1 VPDPGGLTVDLRI
14 VHVDDQLL
22 VIDKP
27 EGMHTAPLREGEA
40 GTLLD
45 AVIEQY
51 PEVERV
57 PGIKPVEPG
66 LLHRLDKGTSGLVV
80 IARSV
85 RAFAGLRRQFESG
98 EVRKEYLA
106 VSAPGAGVRSTRL
119 SVSSRF
125 APLGPGRAK
134 VRVVLPYE
142 HRAGVLKGASPDTYV
157 TEAEIVERGAGCC
170 LVRCTLTRGF
180 RHQVRAHL
188 AHLGLPIVGDTLYGV
203 PVPPGFGE
211 RMYLHAS
218 AVELRHPA
226 DGRPLRFESDLPGE
240 FPLLLVSTMDN
251 PRSAGAAEG

>member
-1 VPDPGGLTVDLRI
+1 LTVELRI
-14 VHVDDQLL
+14 LHVDDQLL

-27 EGMHTAPLREGEA
+27 EGMHTAPLRGGEA

-45 AVIEQY
+45 AVIEQF

-66 LLHRLDKGTSGLVV
+66 LLHRLDKGTSGVVV

-85 RAFAGLRRQFESG
+85 RAFTGLLRQFESG

-106 VSAPGAGVRSTRL
+106 VCIPAPAVHSTRL

-125 APLGPGRAK
+125 APFGPGRAK
-134 VRVVLPYE
+134 VQMVMSYE
-142 HRAGVLKGASPDTYV
+142 HRTRVLKEATRESYA
-157 TEAEIVERGAGCC
+157 TEAEIAERGAGCC
-170 LVRCTLTRGF
+170 LVRCSLTRGF
-180 RHQVRAHL
+180 RHQVRVHL
-188 AHLGLPIVGDTLYGV
+188 AHLGLPIVGDAFYGV

-218 AVELRHPA
+218 AVELHHPA

-240 FPLLLVSTMDN
+240 FPFLL
-251 PRSAGAAEG
+251 AAAV

>member
-1 VPDPGGLTVDLRI
+1 MDLCI
-14 VHVDDQLL
+14 LHVDDQLL

-27 EGMHTAPLREGEA
+27 EGMHTAPLHAGET

-66 LLHRLDKGTSGLVV
+66 LLHRLDKGTSGVVV

-85 RAFAGLRRQFESG
+85 HAFTTLARQFESG
-98 EVRKEYLA
+98 DVRKEYLA
-106 VSAPGAGVRSTRL
+106 VCVPGPAVRSTRL

-125 APLGPGRAK
+125 APLGPGRTK
-134 VRVVLPYE
+134 VQMVMSYE
-142 HRAGVLKGASPDTYV
+142 HRARVLKAASPDTYV
-157 TEAEIVERGAGCC
+157 TEAEIAERGAGGC
-170 LVRCTLTRGF
+170 LVRCTITRGF
-180 RHQVRAHL
+180 RHQVRVHL
-188 AHLGLPIVGDTLYGV
+188 AHLGLPIVGDPLYGV

-218 AVELRHPA
+218 AVELHHPA
-226 DGRPLRFESDLPGE
+226 DGRPLRFESDLPNE
-240 FPLLLVSTMDN
+240 FPPLL
-251 PRSAGAAEG
+251 AAA

>member
-1 VPDPGGLTVDLRI
+1 MPDPGGLIVDLRI
-14 VHVDDQLL
+14 IHVDDQLL

-106 VSAPGAGVRSTRL
+106 VSIPGAAVRSQRL

-134 VRVVLPYE
+134 VQMVMSYE
-142 HRAGVLKGASPDTYV
+142 HRARMLKEASPDTYV
-157 TEAEIVERGAGCC
+157 TEAEIAERGAGCC
-170 LVRCTLTRGF
+170 LVRCTITRGF
-180 RHQVRAHL
+180 RHQVRVHL
-188 AHLGLPIVGDTLYGV
+188 AHLGLPIVGDAIYGA

-218 AVELRHPA
+218 AVELHHPA

-240 FPLLLVSTMDN
+240 FPLLLVSTMDG
-251 PRSAGAAEG
+251 PQSAPCRDA